1 MTDLTQILADHVAG
15 FAVSG
20 VPATAAA
27 RLGLDL
33 ADTLAAA
40 VGGMRAA
47 GVPETLD
54 TLAAEAGLGVSRVIG
69 DARRLPATFAAQA
82 NAKSRSSVDRNAFRP
97 QGTREAHSSLKLK
110 PISNVVSSV
119 PH

>member
-33 ADTLAAA
+33 A
-40 VGGMRAA
+40 
-47 GVPETLD
+47 D